1 MCRGWECALPAF
13 TLRQQEYPFLVF
25 FFVLFCFCFV
35 FKVWPE
41 PIYLKSFLV
50 EHHVCAILT

>member
-1 MCRGWECALPAF
+1 MFVTRFHPK
-13 TLRQQEYPFLVF
+13 TTRIPVF
-25 FFVLFCFCFV
+25 FV
-35 FKVWPE
+35 FWFFFGIKMWPE

>member
-1 MCRGWECALPAF
+1 MCIACF
-13 TLRQQEYPFLVF
+13 YPKTTRIPVF
-25 FFVLFCFCFV
+25 HFFVFVFV